1 MKLVTRGI
9 SNHNGSLYVSACIF
23 LSTCWQWWDFQPSAE
38 EVALDRWD
46 VAVYYAVEASAGAGK
61 TNAKHGAF
69 LSNEEWQMAGRYIE
83 YIHIYA
89 DNPM

>member
-1 MKLVTRGI
+1 M
-9 SNHNGSLYVSACIF
+9 GSCMYVKKRICR
-23 LSTCWQWWDFQPSAE
+23 QWPDFQPSAE

-69 LSNEEWQMAGRYIE
+69 LSNQEWQMAGPYI
-83 YIHIYA
+83 YIYI
-89 DNPM
+89 